1 MARRKTGQ
9 ASGRQ
14 QRRSTSRK
22 GSTGRSLPGWLWGV
36 GGLGIGLG
44 VALLV
49 HWHYTGGGPQQLS
62 ELMAPPSPQQ
72 QGAGRDTTGDSGTP
86 PQGGGDTTAKQ
97 DKPRFEFY
105 RLLPEQKVEVPG
117 GDQERQQ
124 QAADRTAEP
133 GDTGETTRQRSASAD
148 TGESTASK
156 SADSNRRYLLQAG
169 SFRGHDDA
177 DRLKARL
184 ALLGI
189 EANIQRVELS
199 GGELWHRV
207 RVGPFNDL
215 DRVNTVRRRLKEN
228 GIETVLLK
236 RSG

>member
-22 GSTGRSLPGWLWGV
+22 RSTGRSLPGWLWGL
-36 GGLGIGLG
+36 GGLGVGLG

-49 HWHYTGGGPQQLS
+49 HWHYTGGGPQQLN
-62 ELMAPPSPQQ
+62 ELMAPPPTSPQQ
-72 QGAGRDTTGDSGTP
+72 RDSGGGTRS
-86 PQGGGDTTAKQ
+86 QGGGATAAKQ

-105 RLLPEQKVEVPG
+105 RLLPEQKIEVPG
-117 GDQERQQ
+117 GGDERQR
-124 QAADRTAEP
+124 QATRDDTAA
-133 GDTGETTRQRSASAD
+133 TGSAAGEAARRRSAGAD
-148 TGESTASK
+148 T
-156 SADSNRRYLLQAG
+156 DSRAGGNRVDSDRHYLLQAG

-189 EANIQRVELS
+189 EATIQRVELS

-207 RVGPFNDL
+207 RVGPYSEL
-215 DRVNTVRRRLKEN
+215 DRVNTVRRRLQEN
-228 GIETVLLK
+228 GIETILLK